1 MVGILIVTHGNL
13 GVTLA
18 ECAQH
23 ILQRELPHLAVMAVD
38 KNDDPDRK
46 LAEARELVQRA
57 LRLPDTGERDFALK
71 LKRSTV
77 LRKIKEARR
86 LDTPDSERLM
96 AVMDMIAQ
104 VERMVTRSGDPEG
117 FDAALWLA
125 GWLDAP
131 CPALGG
137 QRPSDYLDTNEGI
150 QVVRG
155 VLARME
161 SGAYA

>member
-1 MVGILIVTHGNL
+1 MTS
-13 GVTLA
+13 LA
-18 ECAQH
+18 EVSSPGPGRRMAAADVIDAVVDWAPDDRIDVLRSGFPAGVVAQ
-23 ILQRELPHLAVMAVD
+23 LAGRMGWT
-38 KNDDPDRK
+38 K
-46 LAEARELVQRA
+46 ERA
-57 LRLPDTGERDFALK
+57 IDALK

-104 VERMVTRSGDPEG
+104 VERMVTRSGEPEG

>member
-1 MVGILIVTHGNL
+1 MVSVAQFSALAPSTPAARLAAADVIDAVVGWAPDDRIKVIRSGFPA
-13 GVTLA
+13 GVVAQLA
-18 ECAQH
+18 E
-23 ILQRELPHLAVMAVD
+23 RMGWTKE
-38 KNDDPDRK
+38 
-46 LAEARELVQRA
+46 RA
-57 LRLPDTGERDFALK
+57 IDALK

-77 LRKIKEARR
+77 LRKIKEHRR

-104 VERMVTRSGDPEG
+104 VEQMVTRSGAAAG
-117 FDAALWLA
+117 FDAAQWLA
-125 GWLDAP
+125 AWLDAP

-137 QRPSDYLDTNEGI
+137 RQPSDYLDTNEGI

-155 VLARME
+155 VLAQME